1 MNMILMCCYFFFSL
15 IYFDVDDL
23 ASLWFSL
30 SDIFHAWLGS
40 QYRVVR
46 RLFWVRFTSI
56 LLLWQSL
63 GLRLRWGLRDRRLLL
78 RRSHCVEALNLGRS
92 WRQSERLLLN
102 VLIRNWSQLL
112 DMWLLLL
119 IKVVRLL
126 LALSHLLIR
135 LLCLQ
140 CCLHLLLLKS

>member
-1 MNMILMCCYFFFSL
+1 MNMILMCCYFLFSL

-46 RLFWVRFTSI
+46 RLFRVRFTSI

-78 RRSHCVEALNLGRS
+78 RRSHSVEALNLGRS

-102 VLIRNWSQLL
+102 ILIRDWCQLL
-112 DMWLLLL
+112 DVWLLLL

-135 LLCLQ
+135 LLGLQ